1 MIGDYDAAI
10 DRLEERWTV
19 NIEVTVSLL
28 RFDPLWDPL
37 RDHPRFQRLL
47 VARVRWAEGEVSP
60 RW

>member
-37 RDHPRFQRLL
+37 RDHPRFQALL
-47 VARVRWAEGEVSP
+47 EKKR
-60 RW
+60 